1 MLWKLSLTGIKGR
14 LKDYIVLFSGLVMA
28 SAIFYMFQSMASN
41 EEFLKNN
48 STIGVVVIIFH
59 FGTVL
64 LGIIT
69 FAYILYAN
77 SFLMSM
83 RQKDYAMFMMLGAKG
98 RKIAQMIFIET
109 FFVGII
115 ATITGALA
123 GIGLT
128 KIVND
133 LLVQQLNIKITHF
146 SPFNVKALVIT
157 LVFFAILFLIAAIV
171 NASAIAKKAILDL
184 LRETS
189 TPAQIKQKFPF
200 LLVQTLLGIIFLGIG
215 YYVMSDL
222 MKFQIMGIAIAL
234 VTIVLGTY
242 LVFRSVIVLI
252 LTLLKKSD
260 AIALKKLN
268 NFTLSQLNFRIRDYT
283 QMLSLVSMLFAL
295 ALGALTVGLGFR
307 NEIPK
312 MAKAMTSYDLVL
324 NNAQTVDQQKIA
336 DLHPT
341 LNVSYRQKEDDT
353 AVYYIQEEFDKDPL
367 IVTEQGDLSQ
377 RDGYRSLNGQAIA
390 ADLAEQDQLRS
401 FELPEQRGKEV
412 KLLSA
417 NAFEQV
423 NAPETILQVIQVKD
437 FEAVLPKLT
446 ALAKLDQKN
455 NPSLAGESNLMQRA
469 DAYDTFNGIFSGFEF
484 MGFFL
489 GIAFL
494 TMLASCLMFKIL
506 SGANSDIM
514 RYTMLRKI
522 GARNGLLKKSI
533 RKEIGVLFLVP
544 GLLGIVHV
552 LFGLQ
557 MFKMLLSDPYDQ
569 IWLPFAIFV
578 ALYVVYYLLTVWL
591 YTNIVLKNTG
601 KQ

>member
-341 LNVSYRQKEDDT
+341 LNVRYRQKEDDT

-578 ALYVVYYLLTVWL
+578 ALYAVYYLLTVWL
-591 YTNIVLKNTG
+591 YNNIVLKNTG

>member
-48 STIGVVVIIFH
+48 STIGVIVFIFH
-59 FGTVL
+59 FGTIL

-133 LLVQQLNIKITHF
+133 LLVKQLNIKITDF
-146 SPFNVKALVIT
+146 SPFSVKALVIT

-200 LLVQTLLGIIFLGIG
+200 LLLQTLLGIIFLGIG
-215 YYVMSDL
+215 YYVMGEL
-222 MKFQIMGIAIAL
+222 MKFQLMGIAIAL

-268 NFTLSQLNFRIRDYT
+268 NFTLSQLNFRIREYT

-312 MAKAMTSYDLVL
+312 MAKGITSYDLVL
-324 NNAQTVDQQKIA
+324 NNAQKVDQQKVD

-341 LNVSYRQKEDDT
+341 LDVRYRQKEDDA

-367 IVTEQGDLSQ
+367 IVTISGETNPKNP
-377 RDGYRSLNGQAIA
+377 YRSLTGKAIA
-390 ADLAEQDQLRS
+390 AELTEQDELRN
-401 FELPEQRGKEV
+401 FELPDQRAKEI
-412 KLLSA
+412 KLISA
-417 NAFEQV
+417 SAFEQV
-423 NAPETILQVIQVKD
+423 KAPETTLQVIQVKD
-437 FEAVLPKLT
+437 FEAIFPKLT
-446 ALAKLDQKN
+446 ALVKLDKAN
-455 NPSLAGESNLMQRA
+455 NPSLAGESNFMQRA
-469 DAYDTFNGIFSGFEF
+469 DVYDTFNSVFSGFEF

-514 RYTMLRKI
+514 RYTMLKKI

-544 GLLGIVHV
+544 GLLGVVHV

-557 MFKMLLSDPYDQ
+557 MFKLLLSDPYDQ
-569 IWLPFAIFV
+569 IWLPFTIFI
-578 ALYVVYYLLTVWL
+578 ALYAVYYLLTVWL
-591 YTNIVLKNTG
+591 YTNIVLKKENA
-601 KQ
+601 

>member
-115 ATITGALA
+115 ATIAGALA

-312 MAKAMTSYDLVL
+312 MTKAMTSYDLVL

-578 ALYVVYYLLTVWL
+578 ALYAVYYLLTVWL
-591 YTNIVLKNTG
+591 YNNIVLKNTG

>member
-115 ATITGALA
+115 ATIAGALA

-171 NASAIAKKAILDL
+171 NALAIAKKAILDL

-377 RDGYRSLNGQAIA
+377 RAGYRTLDGQAIA
-390 ADLAEQDQLRS
+390 ADVAKQDELRS
-401 FELPEQRGKEV
+401 FELPEQRTKEI

-417 NAFEQV
+417 AAFAQV
-423 NAPETILQVIQVKD
+423 NAPETTLQMIQVKD
-437 FEAVLPKLT
+437 FQAILPKLT
-446 ALAKLDQKN
+446 ALAKLNQKN

-578 ALYVVYYLLTVWL
+578 ALYAVYYLLTVWL

>member
-222 MKFQIMGIAIAL
+222 MKFQIMGIAIAI

-578 ALYVVYYLLTVWL
+578 ALYAVYYLLTVWL
-591 YTNIVLKNTG
+591 YNNIVLKNTG

>member
-41 EEFLKNN
+41 EEFLTSN
-48 STIGVVVIIFH
+48 STVGAVVIIFH
-59 FGTVL
+59 FGSVL

-98 RKIAQMIFIET
+98 RKIGQMIFIET

-115 ATITGALA
+115 ATITGILA

-128 KIVND
+128 KIVNT
-133 LLVQQLNIKITHF
+133 LLVQQLNVKVTHF
-146 SPFNVKALVIT
+146 SPFNMKALLIT
-157 LVFFAILFLIAAIV
+157 LIFFVILFLIAAIV
-171 NASAIAKKAILDL
+171 NASAIAKKAILEL

-200 LLVQTLLGIIFLGIG
+200 LLIQTLLGIIFLGIG
-215 YYVMSDL
+215 YYSMSHL
-222 MKFQIMGIAIAL
+222 MTLQIMGIGIAL
-234 VTIVLGTY
+234 VTIILGTY
-242 LVFRSVIVLI
+242 LVFRSVIVLV

-260 AIALKKLN
+260 SVALKKLN
-268 NFTLSQLNFRIRDYT
+268 NFTLSQLSFRIRDYT
-283 QMLSLVSMLFAL
+283 QMLSLVSILFAL

-312 MAKAMTSYDLVL
+312 MAKATTSYDLVL
-324 NNAQTVDQQKIA
+324 NNAQKVDQQKVA
-336 DLHPT
+336 DLQPT
-341 LNVSYRQKEDDT
+341 LNVSYSQKEDDT
-353 AVYYIQEEFDKDPL
+353 TVYYIQEQFDENPL
-367 IVTEQGDLSQ
+367 IVTVNGRVDP
-377 RDGYRSLNGQAIA
+377 DNAYRSIDGST
-390 ADLAEQDQLRS
+390 LATDPNELEELRS
-401 FELPEQRGKEV
+401 FELPEQKGKEI
-412 KLLSA
+412 KLVDSA
-417 NAFEQV
+417 TFAQINAT
-423 NAPETILQVIQVKD
+423 ETTLQVVQVED
-437 FEAVLPKLT
+437 FQAALPKL
-446 ALAKLDQKN
+446 AELAKLDSQN
-455 NPSLAGESNLMQRA
+455 NPSLDPESNFMQRA
-469 DAYDTFNGIFSGFEF
+469 NVYDIFNGVFSGFEF

-494 TMLASCLMFKIL
+494 TMLASCMMFKIL
-506 SGANSDIM
+506 SGANSDIL

-522 GARNGLLKKSI
+522 GTRNSLLKKSI
-533 RKEIGVLFLVP
+533 CKELGVLFLVP

-557 MFKMLLSDPYDQ
+557 MFKMLLQDPYDQ
-569 IWLPFAIFV
+569 IWLPFTIFV
-578 ALYVVYYLLTVWL
+578 ALYAIYYLLTVWL
-591 YTNIVLKNTG
+591 YTNIVLKN
-601 KQ
+601 KK

>member
-115 ATITGALA
+115 ATIAGALA

-312 MAKAMTSYDLVL
+312 MTKAMTSYDLVL

-522 GARNGLLKKSI
+522 GARNGLLKKIDPQRDRRAFLSPRII
-533 RKEIGVLFLVP
+533 RNRSRTIRTANV
-544 GLLGIVHV
+544 
-552 LFGLQ
+552 
-557 MFKMLLSDPYDQ
+557 
-569 IWLPFAIFV
+569 
-578 ALYVVYYLLTVWL
+578 
-591 YTNIVLKNTG
+591 
-601 KQ
+601 

>member
-48 STIGVVVIIFH
+48 STVGVVVIIFH

-336 DLHPT
+336 NLHPT

-377 RDGYRSLNGQAIA
+377 RAGYRTLDGQAIA
-390 ADLAEQDQLRS
+390 ADVAKQDELRS
-401 FELPEQRGKEV
+401 FELPEQRTKEI
-412 KLLSA
+412 KLLFA
-417 NAFEQV
+417 AAFAQV
-423 NAPETILQVIQVKD
+423 NAPETTLQMIQVKD
-437 FEAVLPKLT
+437 FQAILPKLT
-446 ALAKLDQKN
+446 ALAKLNQKN

-578 ALYVVYYLLTVWL
+578 ALYAVYYLLTVWL

>member
-115 ATITGALA
+115 ATIAGALA

-578 ALYVVYYLLTVWL
+578 ALYAVYYLLTVWL
-591 YTNIVLKNTG
+591 YTNTVLKNTG

>member
-115 ATITGALA
+115 ATIAGALA

-377 RDGYRSLNGQAIA
+377 RAGYRTLDGQAIA
-390 ADLAEQDQLRS
+390 ADVAKQDELRS
-401 FELPEQRGKEV
+401 FELPEQRTKEI

-417 NAFEQV
+417 AAFAQV
-423 NAPETILQVIQVKD
+423 NAPETTLQMIQVKD
-437 FEAVLPKLT
+437 FQAILPKLT
-446 ALAKLDQKN
+446 ALAKLNQKN
-455 NPSLAGESNLMQRA
+455 NSSLAGESNLMQRA

-506 SGANSDIM
+506 SGANSDIR

-578 ALYVVYYLLTVWL
+578 ALYAVYYLLTVWL

>member
-115 ATITGALA
+115 ATIAGALA

-324 NNAQTVDQQKIA
+324 NNA
-336 DLHPT
+336 
-341 LNVSYRQKEDDT
+341 
-353 AVYYIQEEFDKDPL
+353 
-367 IVTEQGDLSQ
+367 
-377 RDGYRSLNGQAIA
+377 
-390 ADLAEQDQLRS
+390 
-401 FELPEQRGKEV
+401 
-412 KLLSA
+412 
-417 NAFEQV
+417 
-423 NAPETILQVIQVKD
+423 
-437 FEAVLPKLT
+437 
-446 ALAKLDQKN
+446 
-455 NPSLAGESNLMQRA
+455 
-469 DAYDTFNGIFSGFEF
+469 
-484 MGFFL
+484 
-489 GIAFL
+489 
-494 TMLASCLMFKIL
+494 
-506 SGANSDIM
+506 
-514 RYTMLRKI
+514 
-522 GARNGLLKKSI
+522 
-533 RKEIGVLFLVP
+533 
-544 GLLGIVHV
+544 
-552 LFGLQ
+552 
-557 MFKMLLSDPYDQ
+557 
-569 IWLPFAIFV
+569 
-578 ALYVVYYLLTVWL
+578 
-591 YTNIVLKNTG
+591 
-601 KQ
+601 

>member
-115 ATITGALA
+115 ATIAGALA

-353 AVYYIQEEFDKDPL
+353 AIYYIQEEFDKDPL

-377 RDGYRSLNGQAIA
+377 RAGYRTLDGQAIA
-390 ADLAEQDQLRS
+390 ADVAKQDELRS
-401 FELPEQRGKEV
+401 FELPEQRTKEI

-417 NAFEQV
+417 AAFAQV
-423 NAPETILQVIQVKD
+423 NAPETTLQMIQVKD
-437 FEAVLPKLT
+437 FQAILPKLT
-446 ALAKLDQKN
+446 ALAKLNQKN

-484 MGFFL
+484 IGFFL

-578 ALYVVYYLLTVWL
+578 ALYAVYYLLTVWL

>member
-48 STIGVVVIIFH
+48 STVGVVVIIFH

-578 ALYVVYYLLTVWL
+578 ALYAVYYLLTVWL
-591 YTNIVLKNTG
+591 YTNTVLKNTG

>member
-171 NASAIAKKAILDL
+171 NAAAIAKKAILDL

-200 LLVQTLLGIIFLGIG
+200 LLIQTLLGIVFLGIG
-215 YYVMSDL
+215 YYVMGDL
-222 MKFQIMGIAIAL
+222 MKFQLIGIAIAL

-377 RDGYRSLNGQAIA
+377 RNSYRSLSGQAIA
-390 ADLAEQDQLRS
+390 ADVAEQDQLRS
-401 FELPEQRGKEV
+401 FELPEQRGKEI

-417 NAFEQV
+417 SAFEQV
-423 NAPETILQVIQVKD
+423 TAPETTLQVIQVKD
-437 FEAVLPKLT
+437 FEAVLPQLT

-455 NPSLAGESNLMQRA
+455 NPSLAGESNFMQRA
-469 DAYDTFNGIFSGFEF
+469 DAYDIFNGVFSGFEF

-506 SGANSDIM
+506 SGANSDIL

-522 GARNGLLKKSI
+522 GTRNALLKKSI

-569 IWLPFAIFV
+569 I
-578 ALYVVYYLLTVWL
+578 
-591 YTNIVLKNTG
+591 
-601 KQ
+601 

>member
-578 ALYVVYYLLTVWL
+578 ALYAVYYLLTVWL
-591 YTNIVLKNTG
+591 YNNIVLKNTG

>member
-41 EEFLKNN
+41 EEFLTSN
-48 STIGVVVIIFH
+48 STVGAVVIIFH
-59 FGTVL
+59 FGSVL

-98 RKIAQMIFIET
+98 RKIGQMIFIET

-115 ATITGALA
+115 ATITGILA

-128 KIVND
+128 KIVNM
-133 LLVQQLNIKITHF
+133 LLVQQLNVKVTHF
-146 SPFNVKALVIT
+146 SPFNMKALLIT
-157 LVFFAILFLIAAIV
+157 LIFFVILFLIAAIV
-171 NASAIAKKAILDL
+171 NASAIAKKAILEL

-200 LLVQTLLGIIFLGIG
+200 LLIQTLLGIIFLGIG
-215 YYVMSDL
+215 YYSMSHL
-222 MKFQIMGIAIAL
+222 MTLQIMGIGIAL
-234 VTIVLGTY
+234 VTIILGTY
-242 LVFRSVIVLI
+242 LVFRSVIVLV

-260 AIALKKLN
+260 SVALKKLN
-268 NFTLSQLNFRIRDYT
+268 NFTLSQLSFRIRDYT
-283 QMLSLVSMLFAL
+283 QMLSLVSILFAL

-312 MAKAMTSYDLVL
+312 MAKATTSYDLVL
-324 NNAQTVDQQKIA
+324 NNAQKVDQQKVA
-336 DLHPT
+336 DLQPT
-341 LNVSYRQKEDDT
+341 LNVSYSQKEDDT
-353 AVYYIQEEFDKDPL
+353 TVYYIQEQFDENPL
-367 IVTEQGDLSQ
+367 IVTVNGRVDP
-377 RDGYRSLNGQAIA
+377 DNAYRSIDGST
-390 ADLAEQDQLRS
+390 LATDPNELEELRS
-401 FELPEQRGKEV
+401 FELPEQKGKEI
-412 KLLSA
+412 KLVDSA
-417 NAFEQV
+417 TFAQINAT
-423 NAPETILQVIQVKD
+423 ETTLQVVQVED
-437 FEAVLPKLT
+437 FQAALPKL
-446 ALAKLDQKN
+446 AELAKLDSQN
-455 NPSLAGESNLMQRA
+455 NPSLDPESNFMQRA
-469 DAYDTFNGIFSGFEF
+469 NVYDIFNGVFSGFEF

-494 TMLASCLMFKIL
+494 TMLASCMMFKIL

-522 GARNGLLKKSI
+522 GTRNSLLKKSI
-533 RKEIGVLFLVP
+533 RKELGVLFLVP

-557 MFKMLLSDPYDQ
+557 MFKMLLQDPYDQ
-569 IWLPFAIFV
+569 IWLPFTIFV
-578 ALYVVYYLLTVWL
+578 ALYAIYYLLTVWL
-591 YTNIVLKNTG
+591 YTNIVLKN
-601 KQ
+601 KK